1 MSDDDKLLKDHSYD
15 GIQELD
21 NPLPD
26 WWLFTFLA
34 TIIFA
39 FFYFIHYE
47 FSGGLTINDE
57 LKKDMAQVTSLRKAG
72 SSPAEEE
79 KEIAKL
85 LGIAAVVADGKTV
98 YSGKCAACH
107 GPELQGLIGPNLVDD
122 FWIHGAGKLGEIAL
136 MVRKGVPA
144 KGMPAWEG
152 LLKDEEL
159 RSVTVYLFS
168 QIGSNPPNPK
178 PPQGEK
184 VVR

>member
-1 MSDDDKLLKDHSYD
+1 MSDDDKLIKDHNYD

-26 WWLFTFLA
+26 WWLFTFLG

-57 LKKDMAQVTSLRKAG
+57 LKRDMAQVASLNKAG
-72 SSPAEEE
+72 PDPAEEE
-79 KEIAKL
+79 KEITKL
-85 LGIAAVVADGKTV
+85 LGSADVAANGKSV
-98 YSGKCAACH
+98 YAGRCAACH

-122 FWIHGAGKLGEIAL
+122 FWIRGSGKVGEVAL
-136 MVRKGVPA
+136 ILRKGVID
-144 KGMPAWEG
+144 KGMPAWESI
-152 LLKDEEL
+152 LKDEEI
-159 RSVTVYLFS
+159 RSVTVYLVG
-168 QIGSNPPNPK
+168 QRGSNPPNPK

>member
-1 MSDDDKLLKDHSYD
+1 MSDDDKLLEDHSYD

-34 TIIFA
+34 TIIFG

-57 LKKDMAQVTSLRKAG
+57 LKRDMAQVASIKKSGPNA
-72 SSPAEEE
+72 ADEE
-79 KEIAKL
+79 KEITKL
-85 LGIAAVVADGKTV
+85 LGSATVIADGKTV
-98 YSGKCAACH
+98 YAGKCAACH
-107 GPELQGLIGPNLVDD
+107 GPELQGVIGPNLVDD
-122 FWIHGAGKLGEIAL
+122 YWIHGTGKVGDLAL
-136 MVRKGVPA
+136 MVRQGVPA

-152 LLKDEEL
+152 LLKDEEI
-159 RSVTVYLFS
+159 RAVTVYLTS
-168 QIGSNPPNPK
+168 QIGSTPPNPK
-178 PPQGEK
+178 APQGEK